1 MAKET
6 RPFSGHFPPDDP
18 RTPVTAAGGCTWPTV
33 PAYRYRLVS
42 DNATGI
48 LSFLNTTGILYQ
60 QSGTPPGHNE
70 MLYTGII
77 LGQQIQSTTLQRS
90 YPTVQG
96 NIMWNLYL
104 HHQDCYFEM
113 TTSGTQSPGKCNVD
127 VPLYEFDCLWAEG
140 SSGDTVR
147 LLQVQFDKQW
157 PESWSPPT

>member
-1 MAKET
+1 MGKGSSQ
-6 RPFSGHFPPDDP
+6 FSGHFSPGDP

-33 PAYRYRLVS
+33 PAYRYLLVS

-48 LSFLNTTGILYQ
+48 LSFLNTEGILYQ
-60 QSGTPPGHNE
+60 QSGTPPGHDE
-70 MLYTGII
+70 MLWTGII
-77 LGQQIQSTTLQRS
+77 LGQEIQSTRLIRS

-113 TTSGTQSPGKCNVD
+113 VTSGTQKPGKCNVD

-140 SSGDTVR
+140 TSGDTVR
-147 LLQVQFDKQW
+147 LLQVEWDEQR
-157 PESWSPPT
+157 PPGGFPPA